1 MRMSAAILAS
11 LSLAACARSRTTLQ
25 APPQPFA
32 SYGALQLGEVRVDG
46 AEGLSAEHRSLAD
59 ATAVSVRTRLRRRM
73 EGSVGVFKGG
83 GPALSLRVVLR
94 GFAGEAAQGI
104 VADASF
110 VDAQG
115 QVVARVE
122 ACGDVSRRYYA
133 GEVAVTARRVADA
146 VWDFVLEH
154 DGVDPPGTRR

>member
-1 MRMSAAILAS
+1 MRTPVAILAI
-11 LSLAACARSRTTLQ
+11 LSLGACARSRTTLQ

-32 SYGALQLGEVRVDG
+32 SFGALNLEEVRVDG
-46 AEGLSAEHRSLAD
+46 KDALSAEHRSLAD
-59 ATAVSVRTRLRRRM
+59 ATAISVRSRLRRRM
-73 EGSVGVFKGG
+73 DGSVGVFKGP

-94 GFAGEAAQGI
+94 GFAGETAQGI

-110 VDAQG
+110 VDAEG
-115 QVVARVE
+115 CVVAQVE
-122 ACGDVSRRYYA
+122 ARGDLSRRYYA

-154 DGVDPPGTRR
+154 DGVDPPGKAH